1 MTIHVRSVLP
11 RLHLSAFAGPDPT
24 APCRPESGDT
34 YGPALSIA
42 ETRSAVSLALLQAR
56 RLALLA
62 EGQRLRNQ
70 RSSKAA
76 STSEARLRRVTLDIL
91 AMGETEQP

>member
-11 RLHLSAFAGPDPT
+11 RLHLSVFAGPAPT
-24 APCRPESGDT
+24 APCRPESDGIS
-34 YGPALSIA
+34 GPALSIA

-70 RSSKAA
+70 RRSKAA
-76 STSEARLRRVTLDIL
+76 STSEGHLRRVTLDIL
-91 AMGETEQP
+91 AMGEME

>member
-11 RLHLSAFAGPDPT
+11 RLHLSAFAGRVPT
-24 APCRPESGDT
+24 APCRPESDGIS
-34 YGPALSIA
+34 GPALSIA

-56 RLALLA
+56 RLVLLA

-70 RSSKAA
+70 RRSKAA
-76 STSEARLRRVTLDIL
+76 STSEDHLRRVTLDIL
-91 AMGETEQP
+91 AMGEME

>member
-11 RLHLSAFAGPDPT
+11 RLHLSVFAGPAPT

-34 YGPALSIA
+34 YGHALSIA

-56 RLALLA
+56 RLVLLA

-70 RSSKAA
+70 RRSKAA
-76 STSEARLRRVTLDIL
+76 STSEGHLRRVTLDIL
-91 AMGETEQP
+91 AMGERE

>member
-11 RLHLSAFAGPDPT
+11 RLHLSVFAGPAPT
-24 APCRPESGDT
+24 APCHPESGDT

-70 RSSKAA
+70 RRSRAA
-76 STSEARLRRVTLDIL
+76 SASEARLRRVTLDIL

>member
-11 RLHLSAFAGPDPT
+11 RLHFSVFAGRVST
-24 APCRPESGDT
+24 APCRPESDGIS
-34 YGPALSIA
+34 GPALSIA

-70 RSSKAA
+70 RRSKAA